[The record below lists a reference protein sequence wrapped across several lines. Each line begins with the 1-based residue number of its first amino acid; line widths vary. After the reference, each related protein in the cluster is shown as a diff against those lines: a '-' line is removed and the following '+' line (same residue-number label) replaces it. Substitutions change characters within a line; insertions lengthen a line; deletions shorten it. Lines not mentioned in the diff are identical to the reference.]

1 MRKLRNAIAQELL
14 GASGW
19 EHKYALV
26 DFSHDVT
33 AGALTIVKSAIV
45 LPIPNTSLQMGS
57 PDEYP
62 GLLLAAVGN
71 RKIGTGNSPL
81 AILTGVF
88 AIHYTPGS
96 PATIYNPAG
105 TNVQVKAT
113 SAVTT
118 SGSNP
123 DNLTGVFALNT
134 GANLIDPVV
143 ITAPANRQ
151 PQNPNGTGLLT
162 TAAMLFAGDL
172 IDVTYITAGAI
183 DPTGKVVAVL
193 LQYD

>member
-1 MRKLRNAIAQELL
+1 MRKLKNAIAQELL

-19 EHKYALV
+19 EHKYFVV

-45 LPIPNTSLQMGS
+45 LPIANTSLQLGS
-57 PDEYP
+57 PDEFP
-62 GLLLAAVGN
+62 PLLTAAVGN
-71 RKIGTGNSPL
+71 RKIGTGGAPL
-81 AILTGVF
+81 GILTGVF
-88 AIHYTPGS
+88 LAHYTPGS

-105 TNVQVKAT
+105 TTVQVKAT
-113 SAVTT
+113 SSVTT
-118 SGSNP
+118 TGSNP
-123 DNLTGVFALNT
+123 DNLTAAFNAAT
-134 GANLIDPVV
+134 GANLIDAVA

-172 IDVTYITAGAI
+172 VDITYITAGAI
-183 DPTGKVVAVL
+183 DNTGKVLSVI
-193 LQYD
+193 LQVD

>member
-1 MRKLRNAIAQELL
+1 MRKLKNAIAQELL

-33 AGALTIVKSAIV
+33 VGALTIVKSAIV

-62 GLLLAAVGN
+62 SALLAAVGN
-71 RKIGTGNSPL
+71 RKIGTGGGPL

-88 AIHYTPGS
+88 LVHYTPGS

-105 TNVQVKAT
+105 TTVQVKAT
-113 SAVTT
+113 SSVT
-118 SGSNP
+118 SAGSNP
-123 DNLTGVFALNT
+123 DNLTGAFSAAT

-151 PQNPNGTGLLT
+151 PANPNGLAALT

-183 DPTGKVVAVL
+183 DNTGKVLAVL